1 MAVFC
6 KIMDKWLF
14 LAIIC
19 AVLLGWFSH
28 SAASS
33 ISSEMP
39 YSFTSVQERVS
50 PSNHLKEKQI
60 QVYDNFVVIQADN
73 LFWAKFT
80 DTNSMD
86 PLIDKD
92 TNSLEV
98 KPKSSDDIKVGD
110 IVSYSFYDSIIIHRV
125 IRIGEDKSGWYA
137 VAKGDNNPE
146 PDPEFVRFS
155 QINGVVIG
163 ILY

>member
-1 MAVFC
+1 
-6 KIMDKWLF
+6 MDKWLF

-19 AVLLGWFSH
+19 AVLLGWLSH
-28 SAASS
+28 SVASS

-39 YSFTSVQERVS
+39 YSFTSAQERIS
-50 PSNHLKEKQI
+50 PSNHIKEKQI
-60 QVYDNFVVIQADN
+60 EVYDNFAVIQVDN
-73 LFWAKFT
+73 LFWAKFS

-92 TNSLEV
+92 TNSLEI
-98 KPKSSDDIKVGD
+98 KPKSTDEIRVGD
-110 IVSYSFYDSIIIHRV
+110 IISYSFYDITIIHRV
-125 IRIGEDKSGWYA
+125 IRIGEDEFGWYA

-146 PDPEFVRFS
+146 PDPEEVRFS
-155 QINGVVIG
+155 QVNGVVIG